1 MSLKRI
7 FLKEIYFRVFPALR
21 ISEDFDGG
29 DDDNDDFRSQ
39 CVAIYCNS
47 LAIIS
52 SVCNL
57 EKAAWYKMISAAMQI
72 SNEKKTSNK
81 KVIAW
86 TKRLL
91 RQKEQKSWT
100 KWEKSCLSDKKSC
113 TWLSSSKHLNYVIS
127 IISTGTL
134 SSGAW
139 KLGELDSLSLRCCL
153 RQVMPIIIII
163 LLHIHIIIIDYS
175 ADYHYHIDYWL

>member
-57 EKAAWYKMISAAMQI
+57 EKAAWYKMISAAMEI

-86 TKRLL
+86 TKRNKKIVQTKRTKILDKMRKKL
-91 RQKEQKSWT
+91 PRRQKKLYLALFFKASQLYLQAPCQVELENWV
-100 KWEKSCLSDKKSC
+100 
-113 TWLSSSKHLNYVIS
+113 NS
-127 IISTGTL
+127 IHSACAAAFARWCRL
-134 SSGAW
+134 
-139 KLGELDSLSLRCCL
+139 SLSYYY
-153 RQVMPIIIII
+153 I
-163 LLHIHIIIIDYS
+163 
-175 ADYHYHIDYWL
+175 

>member
-7 FLKEIYFRVFPALR
+7 FLKEIYFRGFPALR

-57 EKAAWYKMISAAMQI
+57 EKAAWYKMISAAMEI

-113 TWLSSSKHLNYVIS
+113 TWLSSLKHLNYIYRHLVKWS
-127 IISTGTL
+127 LKTGWTPFTQP
-134 SSGAW
+134 A
-139 KLGELDSLSLRCCL
+139 
-153 RQVMPIIIII
+153 
-163 LLHIHIIIIDYS
+163 LLPSPGD
-175 ADYHYHIDYWL
+175 ADYHYHIITFTYNHYWL